1 LDFLLARIA
10 WRHGPIAIAIATAT
24 DVDVWPSPVTGLAA
38 MLQCRDRRVGITWY
52 RRRRVSPFERMNL
65 LV

>member
-1 LDFLLARIA
+1 MAPWPMPNRDIA
-10 WRHGPIAIAIATAT
+10 MDGDAT